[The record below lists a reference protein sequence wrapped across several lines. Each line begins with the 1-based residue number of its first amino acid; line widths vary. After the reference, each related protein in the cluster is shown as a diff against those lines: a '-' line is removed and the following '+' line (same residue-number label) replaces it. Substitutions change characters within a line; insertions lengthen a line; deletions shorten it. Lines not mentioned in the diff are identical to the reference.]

1 MSPREQTRVIRL
13 GSKCHLTGL
22 LLAFDSSFIFN
33 LCVGLITPRILFIS
47 ISTLYNFLLILNSA
61 PHFISEPSPFPP
73 LCSSPQ
79 LGLFSLVS
87 LLFLIFLTELNLS
100 ISSPPFLYVLVIILS
115 YHESLCSLWTKRTFP
130 SQVLFKSLTQEFSQ
144 LLFSSFLHAWPKHGE
159 SS

>member
-22 LLAFDSSFIFN
+22 LLVFDSFFFIFFSV
-33 LCVGLITPRILFIS
+33 CRTAHSSILSIS
-47 ISTLYNFLLILNSA
+47 ISTLYNFLLILSSA
-61 PHFISEPSPFPP
+61 PHFVSEPSPFPP

-79 LGLFSLVS
+79 LGLFSLVN

-100 ISSPPFLYVLVIILS
+100 MSSPPFLYVLVIVLS
-115 YHESLCSLWTKRTFP
+115 YHKSLCSLWTKRAFP
-130 SQVLFKSLTQEFSQ
+130 SQVLFKSLTQEFS
-144 LLFSSFLHAWPKHGE
+144 SCLHSWPKHGE